1 MPNPHPAGTVTI
13 PGLMAEAQAA
23 QKAGEA
29 ARAARLYEQVL
40 ERRPDH
46 AGAWLARIEIALG
59 RGKARRARK
68 LCEAALANCP
78 GHRVAIGTKRARALE
93 AGGARPE
100 ALALLEALS
109 EEAADDVP
117 LAATLAGMRHRA
129 GNLDGAFDMYGR
141 VLDLRPDHPGA
152 WLARIEIALARG
164 QAARALELIEAAL
177 PLLPGQA
184 RALEIKRVRALDA
197 EGRLSEALDRL
208 VPLRAGAPGDLP
220 LALLEAGLMRRTG
233 DLAGAEAA
241 YARVLERDPGQAGA
255 WLGRIDI
262 AQTAG
267 DPDRA
272 RALAEAGVRACPD
285 HLALIARRAGLLV
298 HMGQSGAAIAQ
309 LEAALETRPGE
320 LRLMLELAR
329 AELAA
334 GRAAAAG
341 ARYAACLEAAPENA
355 QARLGLAEAHEA
367 QGAPDKGLAVLADH
381 MGDGPAPGLKAAELM
396 GQAGQVA
403 GRAAL
408 LDRLAGMAPRMS
420 EPELLR
426 LFKLGEQADHAG
438 AALAVVHSLDQR
450 ARISPLLAQFLMTRA
465 RVIVPPDRAR
475 ALQAALESRLPPSR
489 VPEFRAV
496 SAALFSGP
504 EEALA
509 QARADLPGPRDT
521 QGAAL
526 IGERLLDAGHPRLGF
541 RYLRA
546 CVARWPAAPHLR
558 RQFLRACIE
567 TGQLAAGHAW
577 LDRLETR
584 DPDLDTG
591 PERMALMTQ
600 EGRLEETRAL
610 AEARAAQ
617 GLRTLSPRQFLDLA
631 LALGD
636 LEASARAAQEVQRE
650 PGAGRQNAAH
660 FSTTLHGAQFNEL
673 RLYHAA
679 RDHALQAGEPE
690 AEVEARLARDFFFPA
705 KRIVAAH
712 ADRFGPRPDSRP
724 DSRSDSRPAPGSD
737 ESVPRQIFQY
747 WNSPAVPEEVAALM
761 QSWRDA
767 PGFEHHLYDRAR
779 ALAFLRKAFGTGHAR
794 AFQLANSPAEEC
806 DFLRLCLL
814 YKHGGIYADADDRLT
829 GDAGALIAEGPGL
842 ILAREPWGA
851 VANNVIVAPQ
861 GHPLLLWALEAAGR
875 SLLARENDGTWFK
888 TGPGLVTR
896 AVASWLAEAGPAAER
911 GLTLLSLP
919 QLRAHV
925 HPHVRLG
932 YKSSGSYWNARDAH
946 APGALVSALSG
957 LTPHGG
963 NNSND

>member
-1 MPNPHPAGTVTI
+1 MPNPHPAGTATI

-29 ARAARLYEQVL
+29 AQAARLYAQVL
-40 ERRPDH
+40 ELRPDH
-46 AGAWLARIEIALG
+46 AGAWLARIEIALT
-59 RGKARRARK
+59 RGKPGRARR
-68 LCEAALANCP
+68 LCEAALAQCP
-78 GHRVAIGTKRARALE
+78 GHRVAIVTKQARALE

-100 ALALLEALS
+100 ALALLEDLS
-109 EEAADDVP
+109 EDAPGDMP

-129 GNLDGAFDMYGR
+129 GNLDGAFAMYGR
-141 VLDLRPDHPGA
+141 VLELRPDHPGA
-152 WLARIEIALARG
+152 WLARIEIALAQG
-164 QAARALELIEAAL
+164 QGGRALELIEAAA
-177 PLLPGQA
+177 PLLSGPQA

-208 VPLRAGAPGDLP
+208 GPLRAGAPEDLQ
-220 LALLEAGLMRRTG
+220 LALIEAGLMRRTG
-233 DLAGAEAA
+233 DLAGAETA
-241 YARVLERDPGQAGA
+241 YAGVLERDPGQAGA

-298 HMGQSGAAIAQ
+298 HMGQSGAAIVA
-309 LEAALETRPGE
+309 LESALETRPGE

-334 GRAAAAG
+334 GHAAAAE
-341 ARYAACLEAAPENA
+341 ARYAACLDSAPENA

-408 LDRLAGMAPRMS
+408 LDRLAEMAPRMS

-438 AALAVVHSLDQR
+438 AALAVVDSLGQR
-450 ARISPLLAQFLMTRA
+450 ARISPLVAQFLMTRA

-475 ALQAALESRLPPSR
+475 ALQEALESRLAPSR
-489 VPEFRAV
+489 VPEFRAL

-509 QARADLPGPRDT
+509 QARADLPSPRDT

-526 IGERLLDAGHPRLGF
+526 VGERLLDAGHARSGF

-546 CVARWPAAPHLR
+546 CVARWPGAPLLR

-577 LDRLETR
+577 LDRLEAR
-584 DPDLDTG
+584 DAELDTG

-617 GLRTLSPRQFLDLA
+617 GLKTLSPRQFLDLA

-636 LEASARAAQEVQRE
+636 LEASTRAAQEVQRE
-650 PGAGRQNAAH
+650 PGAGRQNTAH

-705 KRIVAAH
+705 KRLVAAQ
-712 ADRFGPRPDSRP
+712 APRFGPRPG
-724 DSRSDSRPAPGSD
+724 AG
-737 ESVPRQIFQY
+737 ETVPRLIFQY

-767 PGFEHHLYDRAR
+767 PGFDHHLYDRTR
-779 ALAFLRKAFGTGHAR
+779 ALAFLRKEFGTGHAR

-842 ILAREPWGA
+842 ILTREPWGA
-851 VANNVIVAPQ
+851 VANNVIAAPQ

-896 AVASWLAEAGPAAER
+896 ATASWLAEAEAAADQ

-957 LTPHGG
+957 LAPRDGK
-963 NNSND
+963 NAND

>member
-1 MPNPHPAGTVTI
+1 M
-13 PGLMAEAQAA
+13 Q
-23 QKAGEA
+23 
-29 ARAARLYEQVL
+29 
-40 ERRPDH
+40 
-46 AGAWLARIEIALG
+46 
-59 RGKARRARK
+59 
-68 LCEAALANCP
+68 
-78 GHRVAIGTKRARALE
+78 
-93 AGGARPE
+93 
-100 ALALLEALS
+100 
-109 EEAADDVP
+109 
-117 LAATLAGMRHRA
+117 
-129 GNLDGAFDMYGR
+129 
-141 VLDLRPDHPGA
+141 
-152 WLARIEIALARG
+152 
-164 QAARALELIEAAL
+164 
-177 PLLPGQA
+177 
-184 RALEIKRVRALDA
+184 
-197 EGRLSEALDRL
+197 
-208 VPLRAGAPGDLP
+208 
-220 LALLEAGLMRRTG
+220 
-233 DLAGAEAA
+233 
-241 YARVLERDPGQAGA
+241 
-255 WLGRIDI
+255 
-262 AQTAG
+262 
-267 DPDRA
+267 
-272 RALAEAGVRACPD
+272 ACPD

-334 GRAAAAG
+334 GRAVAAG

-546 CVARWPAAPHLR
+546 CVTRWPAAPHLR

-724 DSRSDSRPAPGSD
+724 DSRPAPGSD

-747 WNSPAVPEEVAALM
+747 WNSPAVPEEVGALM

-842 ILAREPWGA
+842 I
-851 VANNVIVAPQ
+851 
-861 GHPLLLWALEAAGR
+861 
-875 SLLARENDGTWFK
+875 LARENDGTWFK

>member
-29 ARAARLYEQVL
+29 AQAARLYAQVL
-40 ERRPDH
+40 ELRPDH

-68 LCEAALANCP
+68 LCEAALTQCP
-78 GHRVAIGTKRARALE
+78 GHRVAIVTKQARALE
-93 AGGARPE
+93 AGGARAE
-100 ALALLEALS
+100 ALALLEDLS
-109 EEAADDVP
+109 EDAPGDMP

-129 GNLDGAFDMYGR
+129 GNLDGAFAMYGR

-164 QAARALELIEAAL
+164 QGGRALELIEAAT
-177 PLLPGQA
+177 PLLPGPQA

-208 VPLRAGAPGDLP
+208 APLRAGAPGDLQ

-233 DLAGAEAA
+233 DLAGAETV
-241 YARVLERDPGQAGA
+241 YAGVLERDPGQAGA

-272 RALAEAGVRACPD
+272 RALAEAGVQACPD

-298 HMGQSGAAIAQ
+298 HMGQSGAAIAA

-320 LRLMLELAR
+320 PRLMLELAR

-334 GRAAAAG
+334 GHAAAAE
-341 ARYAACLEAAPENA
+341 ARYAACLEADPDNA

-367 QGAPDKGLAVLADH
+367 QGAPEAGLAVLADH
-381 MGDGPAPGLKAAELM
+381 AATGPAPGLKAAELM

-408 LDRLAGMAPRMS
+408 LDRLAEMAPRMN

-438 AALAVVHSLDQR
+438 AALAVVDSLGQR
-450 ARISPLLAQFLMTRA
+450 ARISPLVAQFLMTRA

-475 ALQAALESRLPPSR
+475 ALQEALESRLAPSR
-489 VPEFRAV
+489 VPEFRAL

-509 QARADLPGPRDT
+509 QARADLPSPRDT

-526 IGERLLDAGHPRLGF
+526 VGERLLDAGHARSGF

-546 CVARWPAAPHLR
+546 CVARWPGAPHLR

-577 LDRLETR
+577 LDRLEAR
-584 DPDLDTG
+584 DAELDTG
-591 PERMALMTQ
+591 PERMALLTQ
-600 EGRLEETRAL
+600 EGRLEETREM

-617 GLRTLSPRQFLDLA
+617 GLKTLSPRQFLDLA

-636 LEASARAAQEVQRE
+636 LEASTRAAQEVQRE
-650 PGAGRQNAAH
+650 PGAGRQNTAH

-690 AEVEARLARDFFFPA
+690 AEVEVRLARDFFFPA
-705 KRIVAAH
+705 KRLVAAQ
-712 ADRFGPRPDSRP
+712 APRFGPRPG
-724 DSRSDSRPAPGSD
+724 AG
-737 ESVPRQIFQY
+737 ETVPRLIFQY

-767 PGFEHHLYDRAR
+767 PGFDHHLYDRAR
-779 ALAFLRKAFGTGHAR
+779 ALAFLRKEFGTGHAR

-851 VANNVIVAPQ
+851 VANNVIAAPQ

-896 AVASWLAEAGPAAER
+896 ATASWLAEAEGTADQ
-911 GLTLLSLP
+911 GLTLLTLP

-957 LTPHGG
+957 LAPRDGK
-963 NNSND
+963 NAND

>member
-1 MPNPHPAGTVTI
+1 MSNPPPAVTATI
-13 PGLMAEAQAA
+13 PDLMAEAQAA
-23 QKAGEA
+23 RTAGEA
-29 ARAARLYEQVL
+29 VRAARLYDQVL

-68 LCEAALANCP
+68 LCEAALAHCP
-78 GHRVAIGTKRARALE
+78 GHRVAIGIKRARAIE
-93 AGGARPE
+93 AGGARAE
-100 ALALLEALS
+100 ALALLEDLS
-109 EEAADDVP
+109 GEAADDVP

-141 VLDLRPDHPGA
+141 VLELRPDHPGA

-164 QAARALELIEAAL
+164 QGARALELIEAARSQ
-177 PLLPGQA
+177 LPGQQA
-184 RALEIKRVRALDA
+184 RVLEIKRVRALDA
-197 EGRLSEALDRL
+197 AGRLSEALDRL
-208 VPLRAGAPGDLP
+208 APLRAAAPEDLQ
-220 LALLEAGLMRRTG
+220 LAMLDAGLLRRTG
-233 DLAGAEAA
+233 DLAGAETA
-241 YARVLERDPGQAGA
+241 YARVLEQDPDQAGA

-262 AQTAG
+262 AQTLG

-272 RALAEAGVRACPD
+272 RALAEAGVQACPE
-285 HLALIARRAGLLV
+285 HLGLIARRAGLLV
-298 HMGQSGAAIAQ
+298 HMGQPAAAIAA
-309 LEAALETRPGE
+309 LEAALAARPGE
-320 LRLMLELAR
+320 IRLMLELGR

-341 ARYAACLEAAPENA
+341 TRYATCLETAPGNI
-355 QARLGLAEAHEA
+355 QARLGLAEAHAA
-367 QGAPDKGLAVLADH
+367 QGAPGTGLAVLADYAEE
-381 MGDGPAPGLKAAELM
+381 GPAPGLKAAELM
-396 GQAGQVA
+396 GQAGEVA

-408 LDRLAGMAPRMS
+408 LDRLADMAPRMS

-438 AALAVVHSLDQR
+438 AALAVVRSLEQR

-465 RVIVPPDRAR
+465 RVIVPPERAR

-509 QARADLPGPRDT
+509 QARADLPSPRDT

-526 IGERLLDAGHPRLGF
+526 VGERLMDAGHPRLGF

-577 LDRLETR
+577 LDRLEAR

-610 AEARAAQ
+610 AETRAAQ

-636 LEASARAAQEVQRE
+636 LEASTRAAQEVQRE

-679 RDHALQAGEPE
+679 RDHALRAGEPE

-712 ADRFGPRPDSRP
+712 ADRLGPRS
-724 DSRSDSRPAPGSD
+724 SSRPAPGTG
-737 ESVPRQIFQY
+737 ESAPRLIFQY
-747 WNSPAVPEEVAALM
+747 WNSPAVPEEVDALM

-767 PGFEHHLYDRAR
+767 PGFEHQLYDRAR
-779 ALAFLRKAFGTGHAR
+779 ALAFLRKDFGTGHAR

-814 YKHGGIYADADDRLT
+814 YRHGGIYADADDRLT

-851 VANNVIVAPQ
+851 LANNVIVAPA

-896 AVASWLAEAGPAAER
+896 AAASWLTEAGPAAER

-957 LTPHGG
+957 LAPRAG
-963 NNSND
+963 NNASD